1 MNKKLIAVIFSTLL
15 FTAAMAQ
22 DEDEQKGFKANH
34 VFIGTGLNL
43 GFSNGF
49 IIGLNPEFGYSFN
62 QVLDAGIAMN
72 FSYITQRYQSVNI
85 TARYL
90 ALGGGPFI
98 RIWPIQQLFIGGQFE
113 YNKISYSEKTD
124 AGIINKA
131 NADAPS
137 LLVGLGYGT
146 RNIGQMQFYTSIM
159 IDAMKDFNSPY
170 RDQFGRVLPVFRTGF
185 SFYLGRKKNKGN
197 YRR

>member
-1 MNKKLIAVIFSTLL
+1 MNKKLLTLL
-15 FTAAMAQ
+15 LLSFLSVAAMAQ
-22 DEDEQKGFKANH
+22 DEEEEKGFKASR
-34 VFIGTGLNL
+34 VFVGSGFNL

-49 IIGLNPEFGYSFN
+49 IIGLNPEFGYSIN
-62 QVLDAGIAMN
+62 QVIDAGIAMN
-72 FSYITQRYQSVNI
+72 LTYVTQRYQSVNI

-90 ALGGGPFI
+90 ALGGGPFL

-131 NADAPS
+131 NATAPS

-146 RNIGQMQFYTSIM
+146 RNIGRGQFYTSIM

-170 RDQFGRVLPVFRTGF
+170 RDQYGRILPVFRTGF
-185 SFYLGRKKNKGN
+185 SFYLGRKKE
-197 YRR
+197 

>member
-1 MNKKLIAVIFSTLL
+1 MNKKLLSLL
-15 FTAAMAQ
+15 LLSFITVAAIAQ
-22 DEDEQKGFKANH
+22 DEEESGFKASR
-34 VFIGTGLNL
+34 VFIGSGFNL

-49 IIGLNPEFGYSFN
+49 IIGLNPEFGYSIN
-62 QVLDAGIAMN
+62 QVIDAGIAMN
-72 FSYITQRYQSVNI
+72 LTYVTQRYQSVNI

-90 ALGGGPFI
+90 ALGGGPFL
-98 RIWPIQQLFIGGQFE
+98 RIWPIPQLFIGGQFE

-131 NADAPS
+131 NATAPS

-146 RNIGQMQFYTSIM
+146 RNIGRGQFYTSIM

-170 RDQFGRVLPVFRTGF
+170 RDQYGRILPVFRTGF
-185 SFYLGRKKNKGN
+185 SFYLGRKKE
-197 YRR
+197 

>member
-1 MNKKLIAVIFSTLL
+1 MNKKLLSLL
-15 FTAAMAQ
+15 LLSFITVAAIAQ
-22 DEDEQKGFKANH
+22 DEEESGFKASR
-34 VFIGTGLNL
+34 VFIGSGFNL

-49 IIGLNPEFGYSFN
+49 IIGLNPEFGYSIN
-62 QVLDAGIAMN
+62 QVIDAGIAMN
-72 FSYITQRYQSVNI
+72 LTYVTQRYQSVNI

-90 ALGGGPFI
+90 ALGGGPFL

-131 NADAPS
+131 NATAPS

-146 RNIGQMQFYTSIM
+146 RNIGRGQFYTSIM

-170 RDQFGRVLPVFRTGF
+170 RDQYGRILPVFRTGF
-185 SFYLGRKKNKGN
+185 SFYLGRKKE
-197 YRR
+197 

>member
-1 MNKKLIAVIFSTLL
+1 VI
-15 FTAAMAQ
+15 
-22 DEDEQKGFKANH
+22 
-34 VFIGTGLNL
+34 
-43 GFSNGF
+43 
-49 IIGLNPEFGYSFN
+49 
-62 QVLDAGIAMN
+62 DAGIAMN
-72 FSYITQRYQSVNI
+72 LTYVTQRYQSVNI

-90 ALGGGPFI
+90 ALGGGPFL

-131 NADAPS
+131 NATAPS

-146 RNIGQMQFYTSIM
+146 RNIGRGQFYTSIM

-170 RDQFGRVLPVFRTGF
+170 RDQYGRILPVFRTGF
-185 SFYLGRKKNKGN
+185 SFYLGRKKE
-197 YRR
+197 

>member
-1 MNKKLIAVIFSTLL
+1 MNKKLITLFVVSFL

-22 DEDEQKGFKANH
+22 DEEEKRGFNANR
-34 VFIGTGLNL
+34 VFIGSGVNL

-49 IIGLNPEFGYSFN
+49 IIGLNPEFGYSLSE
-62 QVLDAGIAMN
+62 VIDVGIATN
-72 FSYITQRYQSVNI
+72 LTYVTQRYQSVNI

-90 ALGGGPFI
+90 ALGGGPFL
-98 RIWPIQQLFIGGQFE
+98 RIWPIQQIFIGGQFE

-131 NADAPS
+131 KASAPS
-137 LLVGLGYGT
+137 LLLGLGYGT
-146 RNIGQMQFYTSIM
+146 RNIGRGQFYTSVM

-170 RDQFGRVLPVFRTGF
+170 RDQFGRILPVFRTGF
-185 SFYLGRKKNKGN
+185 SFYLGRKKE
-197 YRR
+197 

>member
-1 MNKKLIAVIFSTLL
+1 MNKKLIAVIFSSLL

-22 DEDEQKGFKANH
+22 KEDDERGFKSDH
-34 VFIGTGLNL
+34 VFIGSGLNL

-49 IIGLNPEFGYSFN
+49 IIGLNPEFGYSIN
-62 QVLDAGIAMN
+62 RVLDAGIAMN
-72 FSYITQRYQSVNI
+72 LTYVTQRNPNVNI

-90 ALGGGPFI
+90 ALGGGPFV
-98 RIWPIQQLFIGGQFE
+98 RIWPIEQLFIGGQFE

-131 NADAPS
+131 TANAPS
-137 LLVGLGYGT
+137 FLVGAGYGIRT
-146 RNIGQMQFYTSIM
+146 IGNMQFYTSIM

-170 RDQFGRVLPVFRTGF
+170 RDQYGRVLPVFRTGF
-185 SFYLGRKKNKGN
+185 SFYLGRKKN
-197 YRR
+197 R

>member
-1 MNKKLIAVIFSTLL
+1 MNKKLLTVL
-15 FTAAMAQ
+15 FISCLSVAAIAQ
-22 DEDEQKGFKANH
+22 DEEESGFKASR
-34 VFIGTGLNL
+34 VFIGSGFNL

-62 QVLDAGIAMN
+62 QVIDAGIAMN
-72 FSYITQRYQSVNI
+72 LTYVTQRYQSVNI

-90 ALGGGPFI
+90 ALGGGPFL
-98 RIWPIQQLFIGGQFE
+98 RIWPIQQLFVGGQFE

-131 NADAPS
+131 KATAPS

-146 RNIGQMQFYTSIM
+146 RNIGRGQFYTSIM

-170 RDQFGRVLPVFRTGF
+170 RDQYGRILPVFRTGF
-185 SFYLGRKKNKGN
+185 SFYLGRKKE
-197 YRR
+197 

>member
-1 MNKKLIAVIFSTLL
+1 MNKKLIAVLFFSFL
-15 FTAAMAQ
+15 FTAVMAQ
-22 DEDEQKGFKANH
+22 EDEEEKKGFKANH
-34 VFIGTGLNL
+34 MFIGTGLNL

-72 FSYITQRYQSVNI
+72 MTYVTQRYQNVNI
-85 TARYL
+85 TARYM

-98 RIWPIQQLFIGGQFE
+98 RVWPIQQLFIGGQFE

-131 NADAPS
+131 KASAPS

-146 RNIGQMQFYTSIM
+146 RTIGHMQFYTSIM

-185 SFYLGRKKNKGN
+185 SFYLGRKRDK
-197 YRR
+197 